1 MRALVCH
8 AYGPVENRSRSRTC
22 PSPQPEAGEVLVKV
36 GAAGVSFAAMLGIQ
50 GKHQNKPALPF
61 VPGNEIAGRGRGAG
75 RRRHQPRR
83 SASASP
89 PAAAAAASPNT
100 AVTIAANAVPIPDA
114 LPYAEATNFPT
125 LYPTAYGALN
135 WKANLQPG
143 EVLLVHG
150 AGGGSGLTGIEVGK
164 AMGAVVIASAGGADK
179 LAAAKDAGADHL
191 IDYRKEDLRTR
202 VLELTGGRGADV
214 IYDPVG
220 GDAFDASL
228 RCVAPEGRI
237 IPMGFAS
244 GTIPQIPANI
254 LLVKNVT
261 VIGFYYGYWNGWGG
275 KTEPTPKEAV
285 ALAHRR
291 AMVADAQ
298 AELMR
303 WFVEG
308 KLKALV
314 AGTYDL
320 ADWVK
325 AFKLI
330 EDRTVVGKAVLV
342 PDRRDLSPRAAHS
355 CGHAGAM
362 DDFPSDASGDG
373 GRRDDLA

>member
-8 AYGPVENRSRSRTC
+8 AYGPVESLKLEDVPR
-22 PSPQPEAGEVLVKV
+22 PAPDAGEVLVKV

-61 VPGNEIAGRGRGAG
+61 VPGNEIAGEVVALGEGVANLAVGQRIATGGSRGGFAEYC
-75 RRRHQPRR
+75 
-83 SASASP
+83 
-89 PAAAAAASPNT
+89 T
-100 AVTIAANAVPIPDA
+100 TIAANAVVIPDS

-125 LYPTAYGALN
+125 LYPTAYGALK
-135 WKANLQPG
+135 WKADLRPD

-164 AMGAVVIASAGGADK
+164 AMGATVIASAGGADK
-179 LAAAKDAGADHL
+179 LAAAKAVGADHL
-191 IDYRKEDLRTR
+191 IDYRAEDLRTK

-220 GDAFDASL
+220 GAAFDASL
-228 RCVAPEGRI
+228 RCVAPEGRL

-261 VIGFYYGYWNGWGG
+261 VIGFYYGYYNGWGG
-275 KTEPTPKEAV
+275 KTAPPPKEAV
-285 ALAHRR
+285 ALAKRR
-291 AMVADAQ
+291 AMVAEAQ
-298 AELMR
+298 TELMR
-303 WFVEG
+303 WFTEG
-308 KLKALV
+308 KLKAMV
-314 AGTYDL
+314 AGAFDL
-320 ADWVK
+320 GDWVK

-330 EDRTVVGKAVLV
+330 ENRTVVGKAVLV
-342 PDRRDLSPRAAHS
+342 P
-355 CGHAGAM
+355 
-362 DDFPSDASGDG
+362 
-373 GRRDDLA
+373 

>member
-1 MRALVCH
+1 MMRALVCQ
-8 AYGPVENRSRSRTC
+8 AYGPIESLRIEEV
-22 PSPQPEAGEVLVKV
+22 PKPEPRAGEILVKV

-61 VPGNEIAGRGRGAG
+61 VPGNEIAGEIVALGEGVTNVKVGQRVATGGSRGGFAEYC
-75 RRRHQPRR
+75 
-83 SASASP
+83 
-89 PAAAAAASPNT
+89 T
-100 AVTIAANAVPIPDA
+100 TIAANAVPIPDA
-114 LPYAEATNFPT
+114 MPYAEATNFPT
-125 LYPTAYGALN
+125 LYPTAYGALK
-135 WKANLQPG
+135 WKAKLQPG

-164 AMGAVVIASAGGADK
+164 AMGATVIASAGGADK
-179 LAAAKDAGADHL
+179 LAAARDVGADHL
-191 IDYRKEDLRTR
+191 IDYRKEDLRTK

-220 GDAFDASL
+220 GSAFDVSL

-261 VIGFYYGYWNGWGG
+261 VIGFYYGYYNGWGG
-275 KTEPTPKEAV
+275 KTAPTPQEAE
-285 ALAHRR
+285 ALARRR
-291 AMVADAQ
+291 AMVMEAQ
-298 AELMR
+298 QELMR
-303 WFVEG
+303 WFTEG
-308 KLKALV
+308 KLRALV
-314 AGTYDL
+314 AGRFDL

-330 EDRTVVGKAVLV
+330 EERTVIGKAVLI
-342 PDRRDLSPRAAHS
+342 P
-355 CGHAGAM
+355 
-362 DDFPSDASGDG
+362 
-373 GRRDDLA
+373 

>member
-8 AYGPVENRSRSRTC
+8 AYGPIESLKIEDAPT
-22 PSPQPEAGEVLVKV
+22 PEPKAGEVLIRV
-36 GAAGVSFAAMLGIQ
+36 GAAGVSFAAMLGIE
-50 GKHQNKPALPF
+50 GKHQNKPALPYI
-61 VPGNEIAGRGRGAG
+61 PGNELAGHVVALGPGVDTLKVGDRIATGVPQGGFAEY
-75 RRRHQPRR
+75 
-83 SASASP
+83 
-89 PAAAAAASPNT
+89 
-100 AVTIAANAVPIPDA
+100 AVATAANAARIPDRM
-114 LPYAEATNFPT
+114 PYAEATNFPT
-125 LYPTAYGALN
+125 LYPTAYGALK

-164 AMGAVVIASAGGADK
+164 AMGATVIASAGGADK
-179 LAAAKDAGADHL
+179 LAAAEVAGADHL
-191 IDYRKEDLRTR
+191 IDYRTEDLRTR
-202 VLELTGGRGADV
+202 VLELTDGRGADV

-220 GDAFDASL
+220 GSAFDVSL

-244 GTIPQIPANI
+244 GAIPQIPANI

-275 KTEPTPKEAV
+275 KTEPTPKEAA
-285 ALAHRR
+285 ALAQRR
-291 AMVADAQ
+291 AMVMAAQ
-298 AELMR
+298 AEMMR
-303 WFVEG
+303 WYTEG

-314 AGTYDL
+314 AGSYDL

-330 EDRTVVGKAVLV
+330 QQRTVVGKAVLV
-342 PDRRDLSPRAAHS
+342 P
-355 CGHAGAM
+355 
-362 DDFPSDASGDG
+362 
-373 GRRDDLA
+373 